1 MKRYYQSDIVKDL
14 KDLAI
19 KLIQVGYSST
29 PELLRNLARHVEPLQ
44 LAKDEGKK
52 KKKKGLWYTC
62 LDCCQSMEFATAEEY
77 CAFINESGV
86 CHDCEAKQE
95 KKRKEKDSWYIC
107 EESGCWGDV
116 QFANA
121 DGSYVCRDCVA
132 KRKKKSEKEKSTKNK
147 NHPKHL
153 CLDCGWSSSLVSV
166 ADYCVTV
173 DEDGICLNCVE
184 RREKEKESKLPS
196 KWIISLSQR
205 KLIKVLD
212 QIRRTESEVKGL
224 QGIIR
229 MQEIMQK
236 IEDPSELPPPV

>member
-44 LAKDEGKK
+44 LAKDE
-52 KKKKGLWYTC
+52 
-62 LDCCQSMEFATAEEY
+62 
-77 CAFINESGV
+77 
-86 CHDCEAKQE
+86 E

-153 CLDCGWSSSLVSV
+153 YLDCGLRSSSL
-166 ADYCVTV
+166 V
-173 DEDGICLNCVE
+173 DEDGICQNCAE
-184 RREKEKESKLPS
+184 RWEKEKESKLPS
-196 KWIISLSQR
+196 KWIISLSQQ

-212 QIRRTESEVKGL
+212 QIRRIESEVKGL

-236 IEDPSELPPPV
+236 IKGPSESPPPV

>member
-29 PELLRNLARHVEPLQ
+29 PALLRNLARHVEPLQ
-44 LAKDEGKK
+44 LAKDE
-52 KKKKGLWYTC
+52 
-62 LDCCQSMEFATAEEY
+62 
-77 CAFINESGV
+77 
-86 CHDCEAKQE
+86 E

-107 EESGCWGDV
+107 EESGCWEDV

-132 KRKKKSEKEKSTKNK
+132 KRKKKKSEKEKSTKNK

-166 ADYCVTV
+166 ADYCVYV
-173 DEDGICLNCVE
+173 DEDGICQNCVE

-212 QIRRTESEVKGL
+212 QIRRIESEVKGL

-236 IEDPSELPPPV
+236 IEGPSESPPPV